1 MDNTEILDQTNVSGN
16 ENGADNNTYI
26 EAIKEM
32 RKNTVNRSEYEKLQE
47 ENRKLLNSLVN
58 GETIDLPAD
67 KEPVD
72 INKLREDLFLK
83 EHNNLDYAKKAL
95 ELRTALM
102 ESGQE
107 DPFLP
112 KGHGV
117 QLTQADYDTA
127 EKVAT
132 AFQHCIDYA
141 EGDSEIFTTELMR
154 ITQDNFRPNLSKTK
168 RR

>member
-1 MDNTEILDQTNVSGN
+1 MPDEILDQTSVSGN
-16 ENGADNNTYI
+16 ETGEDSNAYI

-32 RKNTVNRSEYEKLQE
+32 KKNTVNRSEYEKLQE
-47 ENRKLLNSLVN
+47 ENRKLLKSLVN

-72 INKLREDLFLK
+72 INALREDLFLK

-95 ELRTALM
+95 ELREAVM
-102 ESGQE
+102 EQGGE

-117 QLTQADYDTA
+117 QLTQLDYDTA
-127 EKVAT
+127 EKVAA

-141 EGDSEIFTTELMR
+141 EGDTEIFTTELMR

>member
-1 MDNTEILDQTNVSGN
+1 MTEEILEQTSVSGK
-16 ENGADNNTYI
+16 ETGADNNTYI
-26 EAIKEM
+26 DAINEM

-47 ENRKLLNSLVN
+47 ENRKLLNSLIN
-58 GETIDLPAD
+58 GDTIDLPVE

-83 EHNNLDYAKKAL
+83 EHNNLEYAKMAL
-95 ELRTALM
+95 ELRSALI
-102 ESGQE
+102 ERGEE

-117 QLTQADYDTA
+117 QLTQADYDA
-127 EKVAT
+127 SEKVAT

-141 EGDSEIFTTELMR
+141 QGDSEIFTTELMR
-154 ITQDNFRPNLSKTK
+154 ITQDNFRPNLTKTK